1 MTRVRFERERETET
15 ETETER
21 EREDVR
27 GLIER
32 ESTSGG
38 EERERKRERER
49 NERANG
55 ESRTRGCEAL
65 ENTESVLDCS
75 QRSLFFLCGASRR
88 EEANSCTLRHTA
100 RNHRKKGKVYEK
112 VWKERLLFFLR
123 AVVSALPF
131 SIYAFI
137 CVRLLGRRSSEGHES
152 GFLTKRS

>member
-1 MTRVRFERERETET
+1 M
-15 ETETER
+15 
-21 EREDVR
+21 
-27 GLIER
+27 GER

-38 EERERKRERER
+38 EERERKRERERER

-100 RNHRKKGKVYEK
+100 RNHRKKGHDLHSGSFCFATGNGHDNLCQG
-112 VWKERLLFFLR
+112 ERHVAYR
-123 AVVSALPF
+123 
-131 SIYAFI
+131 
-137 CVRLLGRRSSEGHES
+137 VRDREQVGEPTYGLDFNS
-152 GFLTKRS
+152 